1 MSKDSNGNNC
11 RHNITETDEL
21 TNEEYCIECG
31 DVVEENTEED
41 Y

>member
-1 MSKDSNGNNC
+1 
-11 RHNITETDEL
+11 L

-41 Y
+41 YWRHSFYDNMH